1 VAIGGSSVSV
11 EVNTAAVREL
21 TRSRYGPVARDL
33 ARRAERVT
41 QEAKR
46 LAPVSPYGS
55 GENRSGFLRSSIGWS
70 IAADVLGLY
79 ADVGTDVEYA
89 LAVEYGTK
97 PHVIES
103 HGDYPLRD
111 PRTGAVFGKRVNH
124 PGTQAQPFLRP
135 SLLRAR

>member
-1 VAIGGSSVSV
+1 MAIGGSTVSV

-21 TRSRYGPVARDL
+21 TRGRYGPVARDL

-46 LAPVSPYGS
+46 LCPVSPRGS
-55 GENRSGFLRSSIGWS
+55 GENRSGYLRSSIGWS
-70 IAADVLGLY
+70 IAADVLGLF
-79 ADVGTDVEYA
+79 ADVGTEVEYA
-89 LAVEYGTK
+89 LPVEYGTK

-103 HGDYPLRD
+103 HGDYPLRAAD
-111 PRTGAVFGKRVNH
+111 GTVFGKRVNH

-135 SLLRAR
+135 SVTAGRF